1 MGWSLSYYSFDK
13 FKSVTKNNK
22 NAIISHKFQ
31 KEIKLLSE
39 SYFFIRDLINTPA
52 NILGPN
58 EIFKEAK
65 NFLKDFTLTKL
76 LSGRELE
83 RNFPLISAVGKGAE
97 KKNQPIFC
105 EFKYKKKK
113 SKKKDLFNW
122 QRSFF

>member
-1 MGWSLSYYSFDK
+1 MGWSLSYYSFNK

-65 NFLKDFTLTKL
+65 NFLKDFTLTKF

-97 KKNQPIFC
+97 KKPTYF
-105 EFKYKKKK
+105 
-113 SKKKDLFNW
+113 L
-122 QRSFF
+122 